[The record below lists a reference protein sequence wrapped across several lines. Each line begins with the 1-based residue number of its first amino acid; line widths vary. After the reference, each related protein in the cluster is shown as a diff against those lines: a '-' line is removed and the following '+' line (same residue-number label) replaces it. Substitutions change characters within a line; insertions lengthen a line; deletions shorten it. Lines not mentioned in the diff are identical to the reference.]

1 MATEVIMPKVDMDQ
15 ETGTVVDWI
24 KKDGDNVK
32 QGEAILVI
40 ETAKVAIEVE
50 APATGILQGIS
61 AEVGEEL
68 PIATVIA
75 YILEPG
81 EELPEGPSQE
91 PPSATRAEESPP
103 LPKAAPATPLAKN
116 IAESQGLDLSRIPG
130 SGPGGRVTKSDVE
143 SALISPETHLGQDG
157 KTYATPA
164 ARRLAREERVEL
176 SQLVGS
182 GPGGRIQAP
191 DVLAAAASPHTGPAA
206 TPRPTEVKVVPLEG
220 MRRTI
225 AERMTRSAQ
234 TAPHFTLQI
243 DVDMTRAEEMRASFN
258 EKGDVKITPTAQVVK
273 ACAWALTRHPFVNAK
288 LVGDEIHLLP
298 EINIGVA
305 VALEEG
311 LIVPVVHQ
319 AEQKGIAEIAAELTD
334 IVLRAR
340 EGALTTRDVTGGTF
354 TVSNLGMF
362 GIDRFTAIINPPES
376 AILAVGRTVS
386 RPSALNA
393 EGDIGLVPTLTLTLS
408 VDHRVLD
415 GVVAA
420 RFLQDLRGAIEE
432 PGWLSY

>member
-24 KKDGDNVK
+24 KKDGDNVN

-81 EELPEGPSQE
+81 EELPERPSQKPPPITRSEEMPPKSE
-91 PPSATRAEESPP
+91 P
-103 LPKAAPATPLAKN
+103 APATPLAKN
-116 IAESQGLDLSRIPG
+116 IAEAQGLDLSRIPG
-130 SGPGGRVTKSDVE
+130 TGPGGRVTKSDIE
-143 SALISPETHLGQDG
+143 SLVTHAGQDG
-157 KTYATPA
+157 KAYATPA
-164 ARRLAREERVEL
+164 AKRLAREERVDI

-182 GPGGRIQAP
+182 GPGGRIQAH
-191 DVLAAAASPHTGPAA
+191 DVLTAAESTHLGTA
-206 TPRPTEVKVVPLEG
+206 TTVRPSDVKVIPLEG

-243 DVDMTRAEEMRASFN
+243 DVDMTRAEAMRVSFN
-258 EKGDVKITPTAQVVK
+258 ARGDVKITPTAQLVK
-273 ACAWALTRHPFVNAK
+273 ASAWALTRHPFVNAK

-311 LIVPVVHQ
+311 LIVPVVHR
-319 AEQKGIAEIAAELTD
+319 AEQKGITEIAAELTD
-334 IVLRAR
+334 IVIRAR
-340 EGALTTRDVTGGTF
+340 AGELTTRDVTGGTF

-376 AILAVGRTVS
+376 AILAVGKTVS
-386 RPSALNA
+386 RPAALNDD
-393 EGDIGLVPTLTLTLS
+393 GDIGLVPTLTLTLS

>member
-1 MATEVIMPKVDMDQ
+1 VD
-15 ETGTVVDWI
+15 I
-24 KKDGDNVK
+24 
-32 QGEAILVI
+32 
-40 ETAKVAIEVE
+40 
-50 APATGILQGIS
+50 
-61 AEVGEEL
+61 
-68 PIATVIA
+68 
-75 YILEPG
+75 
-81 EELPEGPSQE
+81 
-91 PPSATRAEESPP
+91 
-103 LPKAAPATPLAKN
+103 
-116 IAESQGLDLSRIPG
+116 
-130 SGPGGRVTKSDVE
+130 
-143 SALISPETHLGQDG
+143 
-157 KTYATPA
+157 
-164 ARRLAREERVEL
+164 

-191 DVLAAAASPHTGPAA
+191 DVLAADASAHLGIASIA
-206 TPRPTEVKVVPLEG
+206 RPSGIKVIPLEG

-225 AERMTRSAQ
+225 AERMMRSAQ

-243 DVDMTRAEEMRASFN
+243 DVDMTRAEEMRTSFN
-258 EKGDVKITPTAQVVK
+258 KKGDVKITPTAQVVK

-311 LIVPVVHQ
+311 LIVPVIHH
-319 AEQKGIAEIAAELTD
+319 ADQKGITEIATELTD

-340 EGALTTRDVTGGTF
+340 VGELTTRDVTGGTF

-376 AILAVGRTVS
+376 AILAVGKTVS
-386 RPSALNA
+386 RPAALND

>member
-24 KKDGDNVK
+24 KKDGDEVQ

-50 APATGILQGIS
+50 APATGTLQGIS

-75 YILEPG
+75 YILGPG
-81 EELPEGPSQE
+81 EELPEGPSRE
-91 PPSATRAEESPP
+91 PHSVVPAEARPPQPESS
-103 LPKAAPATPLAKN
+103 PATPVAMN
-116 IAESQGLDLSRIPG
+116 IAEAQGLDLNRIPG

-143 SALISPETHLGQDG
+143 SALVTPETRGDHDG
-157 KTYATPA
+157 KVFATPA
-164 ARRLAREERVEL
+164 AKRLAREEHVDMTL
-176 SQLVGS
+176 LAGS

-191 DVLAAAASPHTGPAA
+191 DVLAAAASSHIDTAA
-206 TPRPTEVKVVPLEG
+206 SPRSTEVKVIPLEG

-225 AERMTRSAQ
+225 AERMTHSAQ

-243 DVDMTRAEEMRASFN
+243 EVDMTRAEEMRTSFN
-258 EKGDVKITPTAQVVK
+258 KKGDIKITPTAQVVK
-273 ACAWALTRHPFVNAK
+273 ACAWALTRHPFLNAK
-288 LVGDEIHLLP
+288 LIGDEIHLLP
-298 EINIGVA
+298 EVNIGVA

-319 AEQKGIAEIAAELTD
+319 ADQKGIAEIAALLTD
-334 IVLRAR
+334 IVAHAR
-340 EGALTTRDVTGGTF
+340 EGELTPQDVTGGTF

-376 AILAVGRTVS
+376 AILAVGQTVS
-386 RPSALNA
+386 RPAALNDR
-393 EGDIGLVPTLTLTLS
+393 GDIGLVPYLTLTLS

-415 GVVAA
+415 GAVAA

>member
-1 MATEVIMPKVDMDQ
+1 VD
-15 ETGTVVDWI
+15 I
-24 KKDGDNVK
+24 N
-32 QGEAILVI
+32 
-40 ETAKVAIEVE
+40 
-50 APATGILQGIS
+50 
-61 AEVGEEL
+61 
-68 PIATVIA
+68 
-75 YILEPG
+75 
-81 EELPEGPSQE
+81 
-91 PPSATRAEESPP
+91 R
-103 LPKAAPATPLAKN
+103 
-116 IAESQGLDLSRIPG
+116 
-130 SGPGGRVTKSDVE
+130 
-143 SALISPETHLGQDG
+143 
-157 KTYATPA
+157 
-164 ARRLAREERVEL
+164 
-176 SQLVGS
+176 LVGS

-191 DVLAAAASPHTGPAA
+191 DVLAAAASPHMGSAVT
-206 TPRPTEVKVVPLEG
+206 TRSTEVKVIPLEG

-234 TAPHFTLQI
+234 TAPHFMLQI
-243 DVDMTRAEEMRASFN
+243 DVDMTRAEAMRASFN

-273 ACAWALTRHPFVNAK
+273 ACAWSLTRHPFVNAK

-305 VALEEG
+305 VALKEG
-311 LIVPVVHQ
+311 LIVPVIHH
-319 AEQKGIAEIAAELTD
+319 ANKKGITEIAAELTG

-340 EGALTTRDVTGGTF
+340 EGELTTRDVTGGTF

-376 AILAVGRTVS
+376 AILAVGQTVS
-386 RPSALNA
+386 RPAALND

>member
-15 ETGTVVDWI
+15 ETGTVVEWI
-24 KKDGDNVK
+24 KKDGEDVK

-81 EELPEGPSQE
+81 EKLPEQPSQK
-91 PPSATRAEESPP
+91 PPPITRADEIPTRAE
-103 LPKAAPATPLAKN
+103 AAPATPLAKN

-143 SALISPETHLGQDG
+143 SALVSPVGQDG
-157 KTYATPA
+157 KAYATPA
-164 ARRLAREERVEL
+164 ARRLAREERVDI

-191 DVLAAAASPHTGPAA
+191 DVLAAAASPHMDTAA
-206 TPRPTEVKVVPLEG
+206 PPRSTEVKVIPLEG

-243 DVDMTRAEEMRASFN
+243 DVDMTRAEAMRTSFN

-319 AEQKGIAEIAAELTD
+319 ADQKGIAEIAAELRD
-334 IVLRAR
+334 IVIRAR
-340 EGALTTRDVTGGTF
+340 EGELTTRDVTGGTF

-376 AILAVGRTVS
+376 AILAVGQTVS
-386 RPSALNA
+386 RPAAMND

>member
-15 ETGTVVDWI
+15 DTGTVVDWI
-24 KKDGDNVK
+24 KKDGDEVQ

-81 EELPEGPSQE
+81 EELPERPATK
-91 PPSATRAEESPP
+91 PPQITRAEETPP
-103 LPKAAPATPLAKN
+103 QAEAAPATPLAKN
-116 IAESQGLDLSRIPG
+116 IAEAQGLDLSRIPG
-130 SGPGGRVTKSDVE
+130 TGPGGRVTKSDIE
-143 SALISPETHLGQDG
+143 SLVTHRGQDG
-157 KTYATPA
+157 KAYATPA
-164 ARRLAREERVEL
+164 ARRLAREGRMDI

-191 DVLAAAASPHTGPAA
+191 DVLAADAPPHLGTATTG
-206 TPRPTEVKVVPLEG
+206 RSSGVKIIPLEG

-225 AERMTRSAQ
+225 AERMMRSAQ

-243 DVDMTRAEEMRASFN
+243 DVDMTRAEEMRTSFN
-258 EKGDVKITPTAQVVK
+258 KKGNVKITPTAQVVK

-311 LIVPVVHQ
+311 LIVPVIHR
-319 AEQKGIAEIAAELTD
+319 AEQKGITEIAAELTD

-340 EGALTTRDVTGGTF
+340 EGELTTRDVTGGTF

-376 AILAVGRTVS
+376 AILAVGKTVS
-386 RPSALNA
+386 RPAALND

>member
-15 ETGTVVDWI
+15 ETGTVIEWI
-24 KKDGDNVK
+24 KKDGEEVK

-50 APATGILQGIS
+50 APATGILDGIS

-81 EELPEGPSQE
+81 EELPEPPSQKT
-91 PPSATRAEESPP
+91 PPITRAEEIPSQP
-103 LPKAAPATPLAKN
+103 ATAPATPVARN
-116 IAESQGLDLSRIPG
+116 IADAQGLDLSRIPG

-143 SALISPETHLGQDG
+143 SALVTPGGQDR
-157 KTYATPA
+157 KAYATPA
-164 ARRLAREERVEL
+164 ARRLAREGLVDL
-176 SQLVGS
+176 SRLTGS

-191 DVLAAAASPHTGPAA
+191 DVLAATASPQVGTAVTA
-206 TPRPTEVKVVPLEG
+206 RSTEVKVIPLEG

-225 AERMTRSAQ
+225 ADRMTRSAQ

-243 DVDMTRAEEMRASFN
+243 DVDMTRAEAIRSSFN
-258 EKGDVKITPTAQVVK
+258 ERGDIKITPTAQVVK

-298 EINIGVA
+298 DINIGVA
-305 VALEEG
+305 VALDEG
-311 LIVPVVHQ
+311 LIVPVIHQ
-319 AEQKGIAEIAAELTD
+319 AEQKGIAEIAAELSD

-340 EGALTTRDVTGGTF
+340 DGELSPHDVSGGTF

-362 GIDRFTAIINPPES
+362 GIDRFSAIINPPES
-376 AILAVGRTVS
+376 AILAVGQTVS
-386 RPSALNA
+386 RPAALND

-420 RFLQDLRGAIEE
+420 RFLGDLRGAIEE

>member
-50 APATGILQGIS
+50 ALATGILQGIS

-75 YILEPG
+75 YILDPG
-81 EELPEGPSQE
+81 EELPERPSQKPPPITRSEEKPQQPE
-91 PPSATRAEESPP
+91 P
-103 LPKAAPATPLAKN
+103 APATPLAKN
-116 IAESQGLDLSRIPG
+116 IAEAQGLDLSRIPG
-130 SGPGGRVTKSDVE
+130 TGPGGRVTKSDIE
-143 SALISPETHLGQDG
+143 SLVTHRGQDG
-157 KTYATPA
+157 KAYATPA
-164 ARRLAREERVEL
+164 ARRLAREGRVDI

-191 DVLAAAASPHTGPAA
+191 DVLAAAASPHLGTLTTA
-206 TPRPTEVKVVPLEG
+206 RPSEAKVIPLEG

-225 AERMTRSAQ
+225 ADRMTRSAQ
-234 TAPHFTLQI
+234 SAPHFTLQI
-243 DVDMTRAEEMRASFN
+243 DVDMTRAEEMRTSFN
-258 EKGDVKITPTAQVVK
+258 KKGEVKITPTAQVVK

-311 LIVPVVHQ
+311 LIVPVIHR
-319 AEQKGIAEIAAELTD
+319 AEQKGITEIAAELTD

-340 EGALTTRDVTGGTF
+340 EGELTTRDVTGGTF

-376 AILAVGRTVS
+376 AILAVGKTVS
-386 RPSALNA
+386 RPAALND